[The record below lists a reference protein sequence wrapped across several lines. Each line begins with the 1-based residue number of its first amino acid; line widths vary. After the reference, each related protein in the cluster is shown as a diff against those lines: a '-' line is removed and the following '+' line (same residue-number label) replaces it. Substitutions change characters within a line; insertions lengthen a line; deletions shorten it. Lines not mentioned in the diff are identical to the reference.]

1 LGYELGKTGGK
12 TTKSGHRSPID
23 QRILNL
29 AREKGIDV
37 EEAARILR
45 RAHILLEHEKDR
57 IIWVRCV
64 S

>member
-1 LGYELGKTGGK
+1 MGGREK
-12 TTKSGHRSPID
+12 RRKKIPVGLID
-23 QRILNL
+23 QRIVNL
-29 AREKGIDV
+29 AREKGISI

-45 RAHILLEHEKDR
+45 RAHILLEHEKDN